1 MGKNWLRVG
10 QKPDKVWTYSLPD
23 LVGKGYYFLGK
34 GYYFLGKYWL
44 ETAKAWKEG
53 KVNTQPVMVIEAD
66 APKTVR

>member
-34 GYYFLGKYWL
+34 YWL

-53 KVNTQPVMVIEAD
+53 KVNTQPAMVIEAD